1 MMKKNKTYAVFGL
14 GRYGRAVARELVDN
28 GREVIAIDDDQNI
41 VNDAA
46 AYLPICK
53 CANVTDAEVISQ
65 LGIAEIDTVIICMA
79 GTLEASVM
87 AVTLCK
93 EAGVKHVIVK
103 CANTLHQRMLLKIGA
118 DEVTFPEHESG
129 VRLAKNLVS
138 AGFVDI
144 AALSEEVSV
153 VELDVKDEWDGK
165 TLVELSLRR
174 KYGINVVGIRKQDK
188 LITNIDP
195 EMLLRKEMTLVVI
208 ASKQALKKL
217 S

>member
-1 MMKKNKTYAVFGL
+1 MANKKSYAVIGL
-14 GRYGRAVARELVDN
+14 GRYGRAVARELLQN
-28 GREVIAIDDDQNI
+28 GAEVLAIDIDPEV
-41 VNDAA
+41 VNTVAKVI
-46 AYLPICK
+46 PHCK
-53 CANVTDAEVISQ
+53 CADVTNVETIKQ
-65 LGIAEIDTVIICMA
+65 LGIADMDAVIIAMASRLEDTVMA
-79 GTLEASVM
+79 TM
-87 AVTLCK
+87 LCK

-208 ASKQALKKL
+208 ASKQSLKKL
-217 S
+217 V

>member
-1 MMKKNKTYAVFGL
+1 MANKKSYAIIGL
-14 GRYGRAVARELVDN
+14 GRYGKAVARELLQN
-28 GREVIAIDDDQNI
+28 GAEVLAIDADPEV
-41 VNDAA
+41 VNAVA
-46 AYLPICK
+46 RVIPHCK
-53 CANVTDAEVISQ
+53 CADITNIDTIKQ
-65 LGIAEIDTVIICMA
+65 LGIADMDAVIIA
-79 GTLEASVM
+79 IASNLEASVM
-87 AVTLCK
+87 ATMLCK

-103 CANTLHQRMLLKIGA
+103 CANKLHQRMLLKIGA

-144 AALSEEVSV
+144 AELSEDVSV
-153 VELDVKDEWDGK
+153 IELEVKDEWEGK
-165 TLVELSLRR
+165 TLIELSLRR

-195 EMLLRKEMTLVVI
+195 EMILRKEMTLVVI
-208 ASKQALKKL
+208 ANKQSLKKL

>member
-1 MMKKNKTYAVFGL
+1 MAKKKSYAVIGL
-14 GRYGRAVARELVDN
+14 GRYGRAVARELLQN
-28 GREVIAIDDDQNI
+28 GAEVLAIDIDPEV
-41 VNDAA
+41 VNTVAKVI
-46 AYLPICK
+46 PHCK
-53 CANVTDAEVISQ
+53 CADVTNVETIKQ
-65 LGIAEIDTVIICMA
+65 LGIADMDAVIIAMASRLEDTVMA
-79 GTLEASVM
+79 TM
-87 AVTLCK
+87 LCK

-129 VRLAKNLVS
+129 VRLAKSLVS

-144 AALSEEVSV
+144 AALSEDVSV

-208 ASKQALKKL
+208 ANKQSLKKL
-217 S
+217 V

>member
-1 MMKKNKTYAVFGL
+1 MAKKKSYAVIGL
-14 GRYGRAVARELVDN
+14 GRYGKAVARELLQN
-28 GREVIAIDDDQNI
+28 GAEVLAIDMDPEV
-41 VNDAA
+41 VNAVA
-46 AYLPICK
+46 KVVPHCK
-53 CANVTDAEVISQ
+53 CADITNPETIQQ
-65 LGIAEIDTVIICMA
+65 LGIADMDAVIIAMASRLEDTVMA
-79 GTLEASVM
+79 TM
-87 AVTLCK
+87 LCK

-144 AALSEEVSV
+144 AALSEDVSV
-153 VELDVKDEWDGK
+153 VELDVKDEWEGK

-174 KYGINVVGIRKQDK
+174 KYGINVVGLRKQDK
-188 LITNIDP
+188 LLTNIDP
-195 EMLLRKEMTLVVI
+195 EMILRKDMTLVVI
-208 ASKQALKKL
+208 ANKQALKKL

>member
-1 MMKKNKTYAVFGL
+1 MANKKSYAIIGL
-14 GRYGRAVARELVDN
+14 GRYGKAVARELLQN
-28 GREVIAIDDDQNI
+28 GAEVLAIDADPEV
-41 VNDAA
+41 VNTVARA
-46 AYLPICK
+46 IPHCK
-53 CANVTDAEVISQ
+53 CADITNIDTIKQ
-65 LGIAEIDTVIICMA
+65 LGIADMDAVIIA
-79 GTLEASVM
+79 IASNLEASVM
-87 AVTLCK
+87 ATMLCK

-103 CANTLHQRMLLKIGA
+103 CANKLHQRMLLKIGA

-144 AALSEEVSV
+144 AELSDDVSI
-153 VELDVKDEWDGK
+153 VELEVKDEWEGK
-165 TLVELSLRR
+165 TLIELSLRR

-195 EMLLRKEMTLVVI
+195 EMILRKEMTLVVI
-208 ASKQALKKL
+208 ANKQSLKKL

>member
-1 MMKKNKTYAVFGL
+1 MAKKKSYAVIGL
-14 GRYGRAVARELVDN
+14 GRYGKAVARELLQN
-28 GREVIAIDDDQNI
+28 GAEVLAIDADPEA
-41 VNDAA
+41 VNAVA
-46 AYLPICK
+46 RVIPHCK
-53 CANVTDAEVISQ
+53 CADITNIDTIKQ
-65 LGIAEIDTVIICMA
+65 LGIADMDAVIIA
-79 GTLEASVM
+79 IASNLEASVM
-87 AVTLCK
+87 ATMLCK

>member
-1 MMKKNKTYAVFGL
+1 MAKKKSYAVIGL
-14 GRYGRAVARELVDN
+14 GRYGKSVARELLQN
-28 GREVIAIDDDQNI
+28 GAEVLAIDIDPEV
-41 VNDAA
+41 VNAVA
-46 AYLPICK
+46 KVVPHCK
-53 CANVTDAEVISQ
+53 CADITNPETIQQ
-65 LGIAEIDTVIICMA
+65 LGIADMDAVIIAMASRLEDTVMA
-79 GTLEASVM
+79 TM
-87 AVTLCK
+87 LCK

-144 AALSEEVSV
+144 AALSEDVSV

-174 KYGINVVGIRKQDK
+174 KYGINVVGLRKQDK

-195 EMLLRKEMTLVVI
+195 EMILRKDMTLVVI
-208 ASKQALKKL
+208 ANKQALKKL
-217 S
+217 I

>member
-1 MMKKNKTYAVFGL
+1 MANKKSYAVIGL
-14 GRYGRAVARELVDN
+14 GRYGKAVARELLQN
-28 GREVIAIDDDQNI
+28 GAEVLAIDMDPEV
-41 VNDAA
+41 VNAVA
-46 AYLPICK
+46 RVIPHCK
-53 CANVTDAEVISQ
+53 CADITNIDAIKQ
-65 LGIAEIDTVIICMA
+65 LGIADMDAVIIAMA
-79 GTLEASVM
+79 SNLEASVM
-87 AVTLCK
+87 ATMLCK

-103 CANTLHQRMLLKIGA
+103 CANKLHQRMLLKIGA

-144 AALSEEVSV
+144 AELSDDVSI
-153 VELDVKDEWDGK
+153 VELEVKDEWEGK
-165 TLVELSLRR
+165 TLIELSLRR
-174 KYGINVVGIRKQDK
+174 KFGINVVGIRKQDR

-195 EMLLRKEMTLVVI
+195 EMLLRNEMTLVVI

>member
-1 MMKKNKTYAVFGL
+1 MANKKSYAVIGL
-14 GRYGRAVARELVDN
+14 GRYGKAVARELLQN
-28 GREVIAIDDDQNI
+28 GAEVLAIDMDPEVVNAVARVIPHCKGADITNI
-41 VNDAA
+41 DA
-46 AYLPICK
+46 IK
-53 CANVTDAEVISQ
+53 Q
-65 LGIAEIDTVIICMA
+65 LGIADMDAVIIAMA
-79 GTLEASVM
+79 SNLEASVM
-87 AVTLCK
+87 ATMLCK

-103 CANTLHQRMLLKIGA
+103 CANKLHQRMLLKIGA

-144 AALSEEVSV
+144 AELSDDVSI
-153 VELDVKDEWDGK
+153 VELEVKDEWEGK
-165 TLVELSLRR
+165 TLIELSLRR
-174 KYGINVVGIRKQDK
+174 KFGINVVGIRKQDR

-195 EMLLRKEMTLVVI
+195 EMLLRNEMTLVVI